1 MNIVTVLEQQVL
13 TLMFGLPVS
22 SACLA
27 VLSCIIDTESMQ
39 KSTNHVSSSCLGD
52 EQQCNR

>member
-27 VLSCIIDTESMQ
+27 VLSCIIDTESIAEVYIINMF
-39 KSTNHVSSSCLGD
+39 
-52 EQQCNR
+52 QQLQG